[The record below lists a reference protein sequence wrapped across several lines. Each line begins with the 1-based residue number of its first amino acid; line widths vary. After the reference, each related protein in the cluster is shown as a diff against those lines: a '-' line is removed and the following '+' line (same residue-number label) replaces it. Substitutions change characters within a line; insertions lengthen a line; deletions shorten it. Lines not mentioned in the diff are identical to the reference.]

1 MVSITYSTVLGASI
15 PTFMTG
21 ITDLAIAWINGQP
34 HLYSAARPGPGAG
47 YAVFNIANASGPAS
61 LLAVQGYSAPVDHN
75 TTPGIAVIAN
85 GSGGTLI
92 AGGLT
97 PWGWASYTLSSS
109 GSFGAAQN
117 YPFIIDPTAVEAFN
131 SGGNT
136 YVYLADD
143 QTGLPHAYLLGGG
156 GGLTGLADLPPSAA
170 PGALVE
176 DMTIAATSGG
186 NFLLSVSAGSNAI
199 YSYAIAGDGNLTY
212 SAELTVDSG
221 VGMSKPTG
229 IETVT
234 LHGTTYAVVAAS
246 QSSSLSVFELLPSG
260 AFIAVDHV
268 VDNLT
273 TRFAGATALSTLQVG
288 DRAYVLVGG
297 SDDGV
302 DVMTMLPD
310 GRLIHLL
317 TIQDTAGM
325 TLADVTSIAV
335 AKIGA
340 RVEVFVASATE
351 PGITQL
357 DLDLGTQGVSIHGA
371 AGVQTGSANN
381 DLLYAGSST
390 TTIYGG
396 AGDDI
401 LVAGGTAGSAV
412 LYGGAGRDIFVLGS
426 SPTTLQIA
434 DYEVGIDRLD
444 LTSFLLL
451 RNTGQLVIT
460 STASGADIT
469 YLNTTIH
476 VESASGNPIAANA
489 FAQSQ
494 LLPLTRFSPDETVK
508 QIIGTSGDDTL
519 IGTAADTSIL
529 GLDGNDSLVGNS
541 GQDTLV
547 GGSGH
552 DHMTGGAGNDEIWGD
567 VGNDSATG
575 NAGNDLAYG
584 GDGDDVL
591 SGGLGADTLYGGMD
605 NDLLSGDDDNDIL
618 WGDHGNDTLNGGAGI
633 DLLYGGVGDDLIDG
647 GDGNDTLWGEQGND
661 TLNGGLG
668 IDVLY
673 GDIGDDLIDGGGG
686 NDTLWG
692 QDGNDSLLGGAGNDT
707 LYGGNGD
714 DDLAGGD
721 GIDQLAAGA
730 GHDTLSGGAGDDTLW
745 GGADGNYLDGGADND
760 LIYGGAGNDTAL
772 GGDGND
778 VIWGAAG
785 NDRLF
790 GGQGNDA
797 IAGQLG
803 ADTIY
808 GDDGQDT
815 LAGLE
820 GDDWI
825 YGGNGHDV
833 LYGNDGND
841 RLFGGDGYD
850 IIYGENG

>member
-34 HLYSAARPGPGAG
+34 HLYAATRPGPGAG
-47 YAVFNIANASGPAS
+47 YAAFNIANASGPAS

-97 PWGWASYTLSSS
+97 PWGWASYTLSPS
-109 GSFGAAQN
+109 GSFGAALN
-117 YPFIIDPTAVEAFN
+117 YPFIINPTAVEAFS
-131 SGGNT
+131 SGGNS

-143 QTGLPHAYLLGGG
+143 QTGLPHAYLLGVG

-199 YSYAIAGDGNLTY
+199 YSYAIAGNGNLTY
-212 SAELTVDSG
+212 SDELTVDSG

-260 AFIAVDHV
+260 AFVAVDHV

-310 GRLIHLL
+310 GRLVHLL

-340 RVEVFVASATE
+340 RVEVFVASASE

-357 DLDLGTQGVSIHGA
+357 DLDLGTQGVSIYGA

-381 DLLYAGSST
+381 DLLYAGSNT

-469 YLNTTIH
+469 YLTTTIH

-494 LLPLTRFSPDETVK
+494 LLPLTRFSPDDTVN

-529 GLDGNDSLVGNS
+529 GLDGNDSLVGNN
-541 GQDTLV
+541 GRDTLA
-547 GGSGH
+547 GGDGH
-552 DHMTGGAGNDEIWGD
+552 DHITGGAGNDEIWGD
-567 VGNDSATG
+567 AGNDSATG
-575 NAGNDLAYG
+575 NAGNDLVYG
-584 GDGDDVL
+584 NDGDDVL
-591 SGGLGADTLYGGMD
+591 SGGLGADTLYGGMG

-618 WGDHGNDTLNGGAGI
+618 RGDHGDDTLYGGAGI
-633 DLLYGGVGDDLIDG
+633 DLLYGGVDDDLIDGGDGNDTLWGEDGNDTLYGGAGIDVLYGGVGNDLIDG

-673 GDIGDDLIDGGGG
+673 GDIGHDLIDGGGG

-721 GIDQLAAGA
+721 GIDQLVAGA
-730 GHDTLSGGAGDDTLW
+730 GRDTLSGGAGNDTLW
-745 GGADGNYLDGGADND
+745 GGADGNYLDGGADSD

-790 GGQGNDA
+790 GGLGDDA
-797 IAGQLG
+797 IAGQ
-803 ADTIY
+803 
-808 GDDGQDT
+808 
-815 LAGLE
+815 
-820 GDDWI
+820 
-825 YGGNGHDV
+825 
-833 LYGNDGND
+833 
-841 RLFGGDGYD
+841 
-850 IIYGENG
+850 